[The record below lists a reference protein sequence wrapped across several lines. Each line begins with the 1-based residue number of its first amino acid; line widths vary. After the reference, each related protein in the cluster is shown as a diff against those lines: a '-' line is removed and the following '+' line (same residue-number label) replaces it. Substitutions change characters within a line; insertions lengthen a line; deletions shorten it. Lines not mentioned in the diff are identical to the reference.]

1 MNMNLD
7 IYSFFPT
14 FQCVYYMTL
23 YLFCLFSEEKEISVS
38 NNAISEL
45 IEQHLSN
52 LALRENKAKANENID
67 ISQIFTKDDMS
78 APVVSVQGSVMSSID
93 TEDIVIDE
101 ILPDYRVNCK
111 SITVHKDVK
120 SNIDKSDDSSDD
132 EEIEEVIVEELS
144 GGESASDSF
153 EFNDESK
160 PVVLET
166 DVTFSY
172 NKEYMKNIL
181 EGPENDISDV
191 DCINTISLDADILS
205 SPSKFNE
212 TEKISPKNSSE
223 IIIRSLQENENS
235 ILGKDV
241 NVDLD
246 NLNANEHLNESIP
259 SLEISF
265 DASHNVE
272 EILNKEGTFFDDSI
286 SQNILGNSE
295 KCTNDRTDL
304 HEIYNNVINC
314 IADIKSDISN
324 TTDTQFYLSE
334 NPVHSKFLESSS
346 DEQSN
351 YVLDNTCHVS
361 KILTNANKF
370 ELSSESDLLR
380 EKENINKSVIPS
392 LECIV
397 PGDASSTI
405 KEISENACSTNESLP
420 INHTE
425 KLKYSEKSSNDYKPD
440 KLSETNT
447 SIPIDTQ
454 LEENLE
460 NLVSDNSAL
469 INVLDEGS
477 SPVKNSVAQKVT
489 QSVNSSNSAL
499 ADLSDIFFP
508 QVNVAS
514 EITDVQSTK
523 NLCNSESKI
532 ASESETL
539 VNVTS
544 SEKETLYSSTCND
557 QKCDN
562 AILSKD
568 VPKIIVTPA
577 SESDVEDELEEY
589 LRGQLKHFH
598 SETSPQEDFSVT
610 SEFSSRPFEDVF
622 GSYFSGDSSDYIEAF
637 NFEFE
642 NGNFFDDYIDDYQ
655 HNLQSGVSDSLF
667 PDNSRQKRSSSL
679 PLMTENLSDEE
690 SLTVKS
696 DSSLVYDSSKN
707 ITRL

>member
-1 MNMNLD
+1 M
-7 IYSFFPT
+7 
-14 FQCVYYMTL
+14 
-23 YLFCLFSEEKEISVS
+23 
-38 NNAISEL
+38 
-45 IEQHLSN
+45 SN
-52 LALRENKAKANENID
+52 LAQKENKAKVNENIGK
-67 ISQIFTKDDMS
+67 SQNFTKDDLS
-78 APVVSVQGSVMSSID
+78 APVVSVQESVMSSID
-93 TEDIVIDE
+93 TKDIVIDE
-101 ILPDYRVNCK
+101 ILPDYLINCK
-111 SITVHKDVK
+111 SITVHKDDVK
-120 SNIDKSDDSSDD
+120 SNIDKSDDSTDD

-160 PVVLET
+160 PIVLET

-172 NKEYMKNIL
+172 DKECVKKIP
-181 EGPENDISDV
+181 EGSENYISDV
-191 DCINTISLDADILS
+191 GCIETFSLDADILS

-212 TEKISPKNSSE
+212 TEEEMSKKNSSE
-223 IIIRSLQENENS
+223 IIIESLQQNGNS
-235 ILGKDV
+235 ILSKSV
-241 NVDLD
+241 NVNLD
-246 NLNANEHLNESIP
+246 KLNANENFNEKIP
-259 SLEISF
+259 SLETSF
-265 DASHNVE
+265 AVSHNVE
-272 EILNKEGTFFDDSI
+272 EILNKEDTFFDDSI
-286 SQNILGNSE
+286 SQNTFSNSE
-295 KCTNDRTDL
+295 KCVNDRTDL

-314 IADIKSDISN
+314 IADIKSDIST
-324 TTDTQFYLSE
+324 TTDTQFYLSK
-334 NPVHSKFLESSS
+334 NPVHSEFLESSS

-361 KILTNANKF
+361 KILTNANRF

-380 EKENINKSVIPS
+380 EKENISKSIIPS

-397 PGDASSTI
+397 PGDANSTV
-405 KEISENACSTNESLP
+405 KEINENACSTNESLP

-425 KLKYSEKSSNDYKPD
+425 NLKYSEKSSKDYNLSD
-440 KLSETNT
+440 KLSEIDT
-447 SIPIDTQ
+447 SIPTDTQ
-454 LEENLE
+454 LEENFE
-460 NLVSDNSAL
+460 NLISDNSAL
-469 INVLDEGS
+469 INILDGGS

-499 ADLSDIFFP
+499 ADLSDIFSP

-539 VNVTS
+539 VNVAS
-544 SEKETLYSSTCND
+544 YSEKETVYNTTCNA

-562 AILSKD
+562 AVLSKD

-642 NGNFFDDYIDDYQ
+642 NGNFFDDYIDDYP
-655 HNLQSGVSDSLF
+655 HNLQTGVSDSLF
-667 PDNSRQKRSSSL
+667 PDNGRQKRSSSL